1 MEFKHAWLAM
11 LVVLVVMVVWPLNA
25 LHVELANIYQ
35 TVLVWPVTVPAWLV
49 QIQAPLAHPAKIYF
63 TTPSVTQPVLLDFT
77 KPLLIL
83 RSLV

>member
-35 TVLVWPVTVPAWLV
+35 TVLVWPVTVPA
-49 QIQAPLAHPAKIYF
+49 
-63 TTPSVTQPVLLDFT
+63 
-77 KPLLIL
+77 
-83 RSLV
+83 